1 MPSLFTTTLAAALL
15 ALGLAGP
22 TAAQDQA
29 PQAAPQAEDITDQ
42 QLDQFAEAALA
53 VNQIGRKYASELQ
66 AAEDEAA
73 AQEIRAQA
81 QEEMM
86 QAVQDEG
93 LSVEQYNAI
102 YAAAENDQEINSA
115 IQALLQ
121 EKQQEQQNS
130 SGG

>member
-1 MPSLFTTTLAAALL
+1 MPSRLTITFAVALL
-15 ALGLAGP
+15 ALGLTGLPA
-22 TAAQDQA
+22 AAQDQQPPA
-29 PQAAPQAEDITDQ
+29 ITAEDITEQ

-66 AAEDEAA
+66 AAEDESA
-73 AQEIRAQA
+73 AQEIRVQA

-86 QAVQDEG
+86 QAVENEG
-93 LSVEQYNAI
+93 LSVEEYNAI

-121 EKQQEQQNS
+121 EKQQQNS

>member
-1 MPSLFTTTLAAALL
+1 MPSRFTITAAAALL
-15 ALGLAGP
+15 ALGFAGLP
-22 TAAQDQA
+22 AAAQDQPSPA
-29 PQAAPQAEDITDQ
+29 IAAEDITDE

-53 VNQIGRKYASELQ
+53 VNEIGRKYGPELQ

-73 AQEIRAQA
+73 AQEIRAEA
-81 QEEMM
+81 QEEMV
-86 QAVQDEG
+86 QAVENEG
-93 LSVEQYNAI
+93 LSLEEYNAI

-121 EKQQEQQNS
+121 EKQQQNS